1 MPLSKTFLSISLI
14 FGKKFKFIALQTL
27 IQVMKKRLFSRNAL
41 IIYALAVI
49 ILVWYSFGRND
60 KKSGEALFAQVSQGS
75 FEINVITTGEIRA
88 KHQTDIEAPGPE
100 MREAGLWNGTK
111 IQDLVPEGSVVKKG
125 DFVAS
130 LDKSA
135 LLTKYQEV
143 SLEFDKKNSELKQAR
158 LDTAITL
165 RDARDELL
173 NLKSGMEEAQLDLE
187 QSAYEAPAIQRQKQ
201 LALEKA
207 ERNFDQ
213 KTKNYKTKVEQSAT
227 KVAIIYAD
235 MQKAENGVKR
245 VSTLMQK
252 MEISAPEDGMVIYV
266 KNWNGKKKGVGSTVS
281 PWESAVATLPDL
293 REMQVLTYVNEVDI
307 RKIKTGQSTTISLD
321 AEPEKK
327 LEGVVV
333 SVANIGEQRPNQDS
347 KVFEVVIDILTQ
359 DSTLRP
365 SMTTS
370 NKIHIDSYKDVL
382 SVPLEAVNTTKNHS
396 YIWVK
401 DGSSLKKQEVK
412 IAAVNDMSAIVFA
425 GAEAGQTVYLTMPS
439 DTSGE
444 ILIQTDS
451 SAIAPKPFIDEVLRN
466 KLDAHLEKQKE
477 TNRAKRPNDGGEMTI
492 YIE

>member
-1 MPLSKTFLSISLI
+1 
-14 FGKKFKFIALQTL
+14 
-27 IQVMKKRLFSRNAL
+27 MKQKLLSRNA
-41 IIYALAVI
+41 I
-49 ILVWYSFGRND
+49 ILYLLAGITLIYLSTGGRD
-60 KKSGEALFAQVSQGS
+60 KENGEALFAQVNQGN
-75 FEINVITTGEIRA
+75 FEITVVTTGEIRA
-88 KHQTDIEAPGPE
+88 KHQTDIDAPGPE

-111 IQDLVPEGSVVKKG
+111 IQDLVPEGSVVKAG

-135 LLTKYQEV
+135 LMSKLQEV
-143 SLEFDKKNSELKQAR
+143 SLEYDKKSSELKQAR

-173 NLKSGMEEAQLDLE
+173 NLKSGMEEAQLELD

-207 ERNFDQ
+207 NRSFEQ
-213 KTKNYKTKVEQSAT
+213 KKINYKTKVEQSAT

-235 MQKAENGVKR
+235 LQKAENSLNR

-252 MEISAPEDGMVIYV
+252 MEIRAPEDGMVIYV
-266 KNWNGKKKGVGSTVS
+266 KSWSGKKKGVGSTVS

-307 RKIKTGQSTTISLD
+307 RKIKTGQAVKINLD

-333 SVANIGEQRPNQDS
+333 QVANIGEQRPNQDS

-370 NKIHIDSYKDVL
+370 NSIQIEMYKDVL
-382 SVPLEAVNTTKNHS
+382 FVPLESVNTHKNHS
-396 YIWVK
+396 FVWVK
-401 DGSSLKKQEVK
+401 DGGELKKQEIKV
-412 IAAVNDMSAIVFA
+412 AAVNDMSAVIYA
-425 GAEAGQTVYLTMPS
+425 GAEAKQTVYLTSPT
-439 DTSGE
+439 DTTGE
-444 ILIQTDS
+444 QLIVADS
-451 SAIAPKPFIDEVLRN
+451 AQSAPKPFIDADLRK
-466 KLDAHLEKQKE
+466 KLDAHLEKQKASVRL
-477 TNRAKRPNDGGEMTI
+477 NKPGEEGMTI
-492 YIE
+492 FISE

>member
-1 MPLSKTFLSISLI
+1 MLF
-14 FGKKFKFIALQTL
+14 
-27 IQVMKKRLFSRNAL
+27 MKQKLLSRNA
-41 IIYALAVI
+41 I
-49 ILVWYSFGRND
+49 ILYFIVGIMVFYFSFKGGDSSN
-60 KKSGEALFAQVSQGS
+60 GEALYAEVVQGD
-75 FEINVITTGEIRA
+75 FEINVVTTGEIRA
-88 KHQTDIEAPGPE
+88 KHQTDIDAPGPE

-111 IQDLVPEGSVVKKG
+111 IQDLVPEGSVVKAG

-135 LLTKYQEV
+135 LMTKLQEV
-143 SLEFDKKNSELKQAR
+143 SLEYDKKSSELKQAR

-173 NLKSGMEEAQLDLE
+173 NLKSGMEEAKLELD

-207 ERNFDQ
+207 ERNYEQ
-213 KTKNYKTKVEQSAT
+213 KKINYKTKVEQSAT

-235 MQKAENGVKR
+235 LQKAENSLNR

-252 MEISAPEDGMVIYV
+252 MEIRAPEDGMVIYV

-307 RKIKTGQSTTISLD
+307 RKIKTGQAVKINLD

-327 LEGVVV
+327 LDGVVV
-333 SVANIGEQRPNQDS
+333 QVANIGEQRPNQDS
-347 KVFEVVIDILTQ
+347 KVFEVVIDVLTQ

-370 NKIHIDSYKDVL
+370 NSIQIDVYKDVL
-382 SVPLEAVNTTKNHS
+382 SVPLEAINTHKNHS
-396 YIWVK
+396 FVWVK
-401 DGSSLKKQEVK
+401 DGGSLKKQEV
-412 IAAVNDMSAIVFA
+412 IVAAVNDMAAVIYA
-425 GAEAGQTVYLTMPS
+425 GAEAKSTVYLTSPA
-439 DTSGE
+439 DTTGE
-444 ILIQTDS
+444 QLIPADS
-451 SAIAPKPFIDEVLRN
+451 SQKAPKPFIDAELR
-466 KLDAHLEKQKE
+466 KRLDAHLEKQKAAS
-477 TNRAKRPNDGGEMTI
+477 RLAKPAEDGMTI
-492 YIE
+492 YISE

>member
-1 MPLSKTFLSISLI
+1 
-14 FGKKFKFIALQTL
+14 
-27 IQVMKKRLFSRNAL
+27 MKKKLLSRNAY
-41 IIYALAVI
+41 IIYAVALALIIWLSAGSSNEGSGAVLLDDVI
-49 ILVWYSFGRND
+49 
-60 KKSGEALFAQVSQGS
+60 QGD
-75 FEINVITTGEIRA
+75 FEVTVVTTGEIRA
-88 KHQTDIEAPGPE
+88 KHQTDIDAPGPE
-100 MREAGLWNGTK
+100 MREAGLWNGVK
-111 IQDLVPEGSVVKKG
+111 IQDLVDEGTVVKAG

-135 LLTKYQEV
+135 LMTKFQEV
-143 SLEFDKKNSELKQAR
+143 SLEYDKKASELKQAR

-173 NLKSGMEEAQLDLE
+173 NLISAKEEAKLELE

-207 ERNFDQ
+207 QRNAEQ
-213 KTKNYKTKVEQSAT
+213 KATNYKTKVEQSAT

-235 MQKAENGVKR
+235 LQKAENSLNR
-245 VSTLMQK
+245 VNTLMQK
-252 MEISAPEDGMVIYV
+252 MEIHAPEDGMVIYV

-307 RKIKTGQSTTISLD
+307 RKIKEGQSVKINLD

-333 SVANIGEQRPNQDS
+333 QVANIGEQRPNQDS

-370 NKIHIDSYKDVL
+370 NVIHVETYKQGL
-382 SVPLEAVNTTKNHS
+382 SIPLEAVNAEKKIS
-396 YIWVK
+396 YVWK
-401 DGSSLKKQEVK
+401 KEGSALIKQEVK
-412 IAAVNDMSAIVFA
+412 IGAVNDMRALIYA
-425 GAEAGQTVYLTMPS
+425 GLEKGDKVYLTMPS

-444 ILIQTDS
+444 QLVSTDS
-451 SAIAPKPFIDEVLRN
+451 SAKAPSPFIDEALR
-466 KLDAHLEKQKE
+466 KRLDEHLRKQKE
-477 TNRAKRPNDGGEMTI
+477 KSRKIRPSDDEGTI
-492 YIE
+492 IIIE

>member
-1 MPLSKTFLSISLI
+1 
-14 FGKKFKFIALQTL
+14 
-27 IQVMKKRLFSRNAL
+27 MKKRLLSRNAF
-41 IIYALAVI
+41 IIYGIAII
-49 ILVWYSFGRND
+49 ILIWYAFSGTDN
-60 KKSGEALFAQVSQGS
+60 KSSDALFAQVSQGS

-88 KHQTDIEAPGPE
+88 KRQTDIEAPGPE

-111 IQDLVPEGSVVKKG
+111 IQDLVPEGTVVKKG

-135 LLTKYQEV
+135 LETKFQEV

-165 RDARDELL
+165 REERDELL
-173 NLKSGMEEAQLDLE
+173 NLKSGMEEAQLELE

-207 ERNFDQ
+207 ERNFYQ

-235 MQKAENGVKR
+235 MQKAENGLNR
-245 VSTLMQK
+245 VNKLMQK

-266 KNWNGKKKGVGSTVS
+266 KSWNGKKKGVGSTVS

-370 NKIHIDSYKDVL
+370 NTIHVDLYNGVL
-382 SVPLEAVNTTKNHS
+382 SVPLEAVNTAKNHS

-401 DGSSLKKQEVK
+401 AGTRLKKQEVK
-412 IAAVNDMSAIVFA
+412 VAAVNDMAAILFA

-444 ILIQTDS
+444 ALIIADS
-451 SAIAPKPFIDEVLRN
+451 TATAPKPYIDEALRK
-466 KLDAHLEKQKE
+466 KLDAHLKKQKE
-477 TNRAKRPNDGGEMTI
+477 SSRAKKPDGDGGVTF